1 MRMLDPIKNDGID
14 IKYDHEYN
22 IDITLDEKKKIKEKM
37 VDAGIDFK
45 KPVIAFAINSR
56 RPEKIWNIEYMELL
70 IKKVLEDKKA
80 QAIFYYSPAEKK
92 FALDM
97 HKKLGL
103 RTDVFTNVVT
113 ESIRELAVLLSE
125 CDMFIGNEGGPRH
138 IAQGV
143 DTPSVAIFSP
153 SAEKKEW
160 LSNANERHRGI
171 EYLDILTKEEIE
183 KIVVEDNSRKKLYDS
198 VKAEDVMELINK
210 VWEKAGYDK
219 KYKI

>member
-1 MRMLDPIKNDGID
+1 
-14 IKYDHEYN
+14 
-22 IDITLDEKKKIKEKM
+22 
-37 VDAGIDFK
+37 
-45 KPVIAFAINSR
+45 
-56 RPEKIWNIEYMELL
+56 
-70 IKKVLEDKKA
+70 
-80 QAIFYYSPAEKK
+80 
-92 FALDM
+92 M